1 MIEVQVKVEG
11 DDQTLTQKYLVHE
24 EGLSLSRDDFA
35 LSEMVKKARDAF
47 KGQVEDILIR
57 IKFQWS

>member
-1 MIEVQVKVEG
+1 MIEVQVKVQG

-35 LSEMVKKARDAF
+35 LSEMVKKTKDAF
-47 KGQVEDILIR
+47 TGQVEDILVK
-57 IKFQWS
+57 IKYQWS